1 MKTLNGA
8 ITKNRDKTMLDGW
21 GKRKEGGKSVK
32 IINQ

>member
-8 ITKNRDKTMLDGW
+8 VTKNRDKTMLYGW
-21 GKRKEGGKSVK
+21 GERKEGGKRVK